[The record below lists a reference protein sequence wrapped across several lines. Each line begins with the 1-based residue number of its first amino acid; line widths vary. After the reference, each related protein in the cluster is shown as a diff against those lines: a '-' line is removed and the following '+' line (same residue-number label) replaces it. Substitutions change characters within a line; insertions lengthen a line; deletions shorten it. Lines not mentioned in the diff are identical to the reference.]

1 MSTSAPQSLQTR
13 AVVARGITKVF
24 GSPESPVHALRG
36 VDLAVA
42 AGSVT
47 AIMGPSGSGKSTLL
61 QVLAGLD
68 TPTSGQV
75 WLAEQEIT
83 GMRDEPLTLLR
94 RQRMGFV
101 FQAFN
106 LLPAL
111 TAEENIRLPFLLAG
125 SRPSTDDEAWIGA
138 VVTRL
143 GLRDRLDHRP
153 HQLSGGQQQRV
164 AIARALVTRPDV
176 IFADEPSGALDS
188 ASGDEVL
195 GLLRSAS
202 TEYGQTVVLIT
213 HDPRAASVADRV
225 ILMSD
230 GAVIDAFDGGTAEQI
245 SARVSGRTSGH
256 ATAHIAGI
264 AGVQSDGRM
273 SAHATG
279 HIGGVEGAET
289 NGVAGGQPAGPAAA
303 ADQNSAH
310 LPAVSE

>member
-1 MSTSAPQSLQTR
+1 MSTSAPNTVQTR
-13 AVVARGITKVF
+13 AVVARNLTKMF

-36 VDLAVA
+36 VDLDVA

-111 TAEENIRLPFLLAG
+111 SAEENIRLPFLLAG
-125 SRPSTDDEAWIGA
+125 SRPSADDEAWIRA

-143 GLRDRLDHRP
+143 GLTERLSHRP

-230 GAVIDAFDGGTAEQI
+230 GAVIDDFAGGTAEQI
-245 SARVSGRTSGH
+245 SARVSGRMNGH
-256 ATAHIAGI
+256 GAAHIAGI
-264 AGVQSDGRM
+264 AGVQPSGNTTALPT
-273 SAHATG
+273 ST
-279 HIGGVEGAET
+279 T
-289 NGVAGGQPAGPAAA
+289 
-303 ADQNSAH
+303 
-310 LPAVSE
+310 PAVAE

>member
-1 MSTSAPQSLQTR
+1 MSTSASQFLQTR
-13 AVVARGITKVF
+13 AVVARGVTKVF

-36 VDLAVA
+36 VDLDVA

-68 TPTSGQV
+68 SPTSGQV
-75 WLAEQEIT
+75 WLAEREIT

-125 SRPSTDDEAWIGA
+125 SRPSTDDEAWIGT

-143 GLRDRLDHRP
+143 GLRDRLGHRP

-230 GAVIDAFDGGTAEQI
+230 GAVIDDFAGGTAEQI
-245 SARVSGRTSGH
+245 SAQVSGRMRGQ

-264 AGVQSDGRM
+264 GGVQ
-273 SAHATG
+273 A
-279 HIGGVEGAET
+279 
-289 NGVAGGQPAGPAAA
+289 NGLAGGQPAGPLAAA
-303 ADQNSAH
+303 AQTTH